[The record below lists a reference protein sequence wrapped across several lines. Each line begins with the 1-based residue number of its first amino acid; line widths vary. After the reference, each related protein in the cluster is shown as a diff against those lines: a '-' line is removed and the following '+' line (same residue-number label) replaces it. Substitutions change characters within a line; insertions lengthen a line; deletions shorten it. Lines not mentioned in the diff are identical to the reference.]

1 MTKVQNPIIGRA
13 KGSAGG
19 MTFSKNYDKNVM
31 RAKAFEVSN
40 PNTQAQQT
48 QRGFFAE
55 VQEITS
61 GITEAQLRSL
71 FGQKPKEMSRRNA
84 LSKQIAAASTINGT
98 TKSVDFTKLE
108 AIGNGVKCNA
118 ALYTTDSVQ
127 AGEYQLEE
135 TNETLGVPAGANPML
150 VVVVFN
156 HTKKT
161 ISVHITGLDL
171 SDNKFDPV
179 NNGIAIGDKISYY
192 PTVDTKG
199 EGDYLRGFG
208 SFIIKTRAEKAGRKI
223 QKNTPAS

>member
-31 RAKAFEVSN
+31 RAKAFEVNN

-71 FGQKPKEMSRRNA
+71 FGQKPKKMSRRNA

-108 AIGNGVKCNA
+108 AIGNGVKCTT
-118 ALYTTDSVQ
+118 ALYTINSVQ
-127 AGEYQLEE
+127 DGAIRLEE
-135 TNETLGVPAGANPML
+135 TAETFGVDSRSKASL
-150 VVVVFN
+150 IVVIFN

-161 ISVHITGLDL
+161 ISVGISENEALDT
-171 SDNKFDPV
+171 SFTPTDFGV
-179 NNGIAIGDKISYY
+179 AVGDKISFY

-199 EGDYLRGFG
+199 ENVYLRGFG
-208 SFIIKTRAEKAGRKI
+208 SFIIKTRAEKPDRHISK
-223 QKNTPAS
+223 